1 MPEQVKKT
9 LVPSIYFALAVSTL
23 LVFWQVRNFDF
34 VNYDDNLYV
43 YQNPHVLNGLTAD
56 GAIWAF
62 ATPHV
67 GNWLPLTWISFMFDC
82 QLFGSNPG
90 WMHLVNLLLHL
101 ANTLLLFAIL
111 KKMTGSLWPSAF
123 VAAAFAL
130 HPMHVESVAWITE
143 RKDVLST
150 LFLMLTLAAYVSYV
164 RRRGLVRYLLTV
176 LLFTLG
182 LLAKPM
188 LVTLPFLLL
197 LLDYWPLG
205 RFDSHQTIKA
215 SSGQKHQSS
224 PAHDKRR
231 ILYRVIIEKIP
242 FFVLSAVSSA
252 ITFFVQQSIGAIAD
266 INAFPLKS
274 RLANVFLSYAT
285 YIGKMFWP
293 QNLAVFYPF
302 DARTIQSWQI
312 VLCALLTIVISV
324 LTIRFGRKQ
333 KYLIVG
339 WLWFVVTLIPVVGLI
354 QSGSQAWADR
364 YTYISYIGL
373 FIMIAWGVPELLS
386 KWPYRKIAI
395 GISMVVV
402 LTALGITAG
411 RQANYWNNS
420 STLFLH
426 ALKVTSGNY
435 VAHDCLGDDLR
446 EHGKTALAIEQFT
459 KSLQIKPSY
468 ADAVNGIG
476 MALYD
481 EGNLKQAIEYFQKAL
496 QLKPDSPSAHNN
508 LGFALQKQE
517 KLNEAAAHFTQ
528 AVQVD
533 PDFVLARNNLANV
546 LVLQDR
552 LDEALD
558 QFHAI
563 LRLEPDS
570 SYAYDGLGIVLQKQ
584 GKLDE
589 AIAHF
594 TKAVQITP
602 DNTQSRLNLGIAL
615 LKKGSV
621 SQAIEQFNIVLKA
634 EPNSVTAHSNIGYA
648 LSQQGKLDEAV
659 AHFAQAVQI
668 SPDFAQARNNLANA
682 LKLQDKLD
690 EAAAQFRAA
699 VRLKPD
705 WPAPMNDLAWFTAT
719 HPELKGRDVN
729 EAISLARRACQL
741 TNYKNP
747 SLMGTLAAAYA
758 SAGKFTEAIDT
769 AKTAIN
775 LADAA
780 NQPQIKNIIQYHLSF
795 YTQGKPYIEPPPK
808 PLPDSNKP

>member
-1 MPEQVKKT
+1 MPESVKKSF
-9 LVPSIYFALAVSTL
+9 VIFIYFVLILSTL
-23 LVFWQVRNFDF
+23 LVFRQVCNFDF

-56 GAIWAF
+56 GVIWAF

-90 WMHLVNLLLHL
+90 WMHFINLLLHL

-130 HPMHVESVAWITE
+130 HPTHVESVAWITE

-150 LFLMLTLAAYVSYV
+150 LFLLLTLAAYVSYV
-164 RRRGLVRYLLTV
+164 RHRGLFRYLLTV

-215 SSGQKHQSS
+215 WSGQKHQSS
-224 PAHDKRR
+224 PAHDERR

-242 FFVLSAVSSA
+242 FFVLSAVSSV

-266 INAFPLKS
+266 INALPLKS
-274 RLANVFLSYAT
+274 KLANVFLSYAT

-302 DARTIQSWQI
+302 DARTIQSWQT
-312 VLCALLTIVISV
+312 VLCALLMIVISV

-333 KYLIVG
+333 KYLFVG

-395 GISMVVV
+395 GISMAVV
-402 LTALGITAG
+402 LTALGISAG
-411 RQANYWNNS
+411 RQVSYWNNS

-446 EHGKTALAIEQFT
+446 EHGKTALAIEQFR
-459 KSLQIKPSY
+459 KSLQVKPSY

-476 MALYD
+476 MAIYD
-481 EGNLKQAIEYFQKAL
+481 EGDLKQAIEYFQKAL

-508 LGFALQKQE
+508 LGFALQKQG
-517 KLNEAAAHFTQ
+517 KLYEAATHFTQ
-528 AVQVD
+528 AVQID
-533 PDFVLARNNLANV
+533 PDFILARNNLANV

-552 LDEALD
+552 LDEAID
-558 QFHAI
+558 QLHAI
-563 LRLEPDS
+563 LRLEPDP
-570 SYAYDGLGIVLQKQ
+570 AFAHQTLG
-584 GKLDE
+584 
-589 AIAHF
+589 
-594 TKAVQITP
+594 
-602 DNTQSRLNLGIAL
+602 SAL
-615 LKKGSV
+615 LKKGNV
-621 SQAIEQFNIVLKA
+621 NQAIEQFNIVLKA

-648 LSQQGKLDEAV
+648 LSQQGKLDEAA
-659 AHFAQAVQI
+659 AHFTQAVQI
-668 SPDFAQARNNLANA
+668 SPDFAEARNNLANA
-682 LKLQDKLD
+682 LKLQGRLD
-690 EAAAQFRAA
+690 EAAAQLRAA

-729 EAISLARRACQL
+729 EAISLACNACQL

-747 SLMGTLAAAYA
+747 TLLGTLAAAYA
-758 SAGKFTEAIDT
+758 SAGRFPEAIDT
-769 AKTAIN
+769 AKNAMA
-775 LADAA
+775 LADTA
-780 NQPQIKNIIQYHLSF
+780 NQPQIKNIIQYHLTF
-795 YTQGKPYIEPPPK
+795 YTQGIPYIESVQK

>member
-1 MPEQVKKT
+1 MPRSAKKT
-9 LVPSIYFALAVSTL
+9 LVILVYLALILSTVA
-23 LVFWQVRNFDF
+23 VFWQVRNFDF

-43 YQNPHVLNGLTAD
+43 YQNPHVLNGLTTD

-82 QLFGSNPG
+82 QLFGPNPG
-90 WMHLVNLLLHL
+90 WMHIINLLLHL

-111 KKMTGSLWPSAF
+111 KKITAAVWPSAF

-130 HPMHVESVAWITE
+130 HPMHVESVAWIAE

-150 LFLMLTLAAYVSYV
+150 LFLLLTLTAYLSYV
-164 RRRGLVRYLLTV
+164 RHKSLFSYILAVMLFGL
-176 LLFTLG
+176 G
-182 LLAKPM
+182 ILAKPM
-188 LVTLPFLLL
+188 LVTLPFILL
-197 LLDYWPLG
+197 LLDYWPLNRFVSSTVKTSG
-205 RFDSHQTIKA
+205 RQFRKSA
-215 SSGQKHQSS
+215 
-224 PAHDKRR
+224 PAPNKRSIINR
-231 ILYRVIIEKIP
+231 LIIEKIP
-242 FFVLSAVSSA
+242 FFVLSAVSSV
-252 ITFFVQQSIGAIAD
+252 ITFFVQQSSGAVAD
-266 INAFPLKS
+266 INIFPLQS
-274 RLANVFLSYAT
+274 RVANAFLSYAK

-293 QNLAVFYPF
+293 QDLAIFYPY

-312 VLCALLTIVISV
+312 VLCALLLIVVSV

-333 KYLIVG
+333 KYLFVG
-339 WLWFVVTLIPVVGLI
+339 WLWFVVTLIPVIGLI

-402 LTALGITAG
+402 LTALGISAG
-411 RQANYWNNS
+411 RQAIYWNNS

-481 EGNLKQAIEYFQKAL
+481 EGDLKQAIEYFQKAL

-508 LGFALQKQE
+508 LGFALQKQG
-517 KLNEAAAHFTQ
+517 KLNEAATHFTQ
-528 AVQVD
+528 AVQID
-533 PDFVLARNNLANV
+533 PDFVLARNNLANA

-570 SYAYDGLGIVLQKQ
+570 AYAHDGLGIVLQKQ
-584 GKLDE
+584 GKLTE
-589 AIAHF
+589 AIVHF
-594 TKAVQITP
+594 TKAVQIMP
-602 DNTQSRLNLGIAL
+602 NSSQAHLDLGSTL
-615 LKKGSV
+615 LEKGSV

-634 EPNSVTAHSNIGYA
+634 EPNSVKAHNNLGYA
-648 LSQQGKLDEAV
+648 LSREGRLDEAI
-659 AHFAQAVQI
+659 AHFCQAVQI
-668 SPDFAQARNNLANA
+668 APDFAEARNNLANA
-682 LKLQDKLD
+682 LILQGRLD
-690 EAAAQFRAA
+690 EALDQFRE
-699 VRLKPD
+699 VLRLMPD
-705 WPAPMNDLAWFTAT
+705 WSAPMNDLAWFIAT
-719 HPELKGRDVN
+719 HPEIKDRNVN
-729 EAISLARRACQL
+729 EAISLANHACEL
-741 TNYKNP
+741 TNYKDP
-747 SLMGTLAAAYA
+747 AIVGTLAAAYA
-758 SAGKFTEAIDT
+758 SAGRFPEAIDT
-769 AKTAIN
+769 AKRAIA
-775 LADAA
+775 LADTV
-780 NQPQIKNIIQYHLSF
+780 NRPQIKNIIQYHLTF
-795 YTQGKPYIEPPPK
+795 YAQGKPYIEPAAAPFSDAQK
-808 PLPDSNKP
+808 P

>member
-1 MPEQVKKT
+1 MQESVNRSFII
-9 LVPSIYFALAVSTL
+9 SIYLALILSTL
-23 LVFWQVRNFDF
+23 LVFWQVHTFDF

-82 QLFGSNPG
+82 QLFGPNPG
-90 WMHLVNLLLHL
+90 WMHLVNLLLHVV
-101 ANTLLLFAIL
+101 NTLLLFAVL

-164 RRRGLVRYLLTV
+164 KKQSIVWYLLTI
-176 LLFTLG
+176 LLFILG

-188 LVTLPFLLL
+188 LVTVPFILL
-197 LLDYWPLG
+197 LLDYWPLK
-205 RFDSHQTIKA
+205 RFSIADCQLPIEKNPKSKIQNLKFA
-215 SSGQKHQSS
+215 QSFW
-224 PAHDKRR
+224 R
-231 ILYRVIIEKIP
+231 LIIEKIP

-312 VLCALLTIVISV
+312 VLCALLMIVISV

-386 KWPYRKIAI
+386 KWPQRKNTL
-395 GISMVVV
+395 GLSMVIV
-402 LTALGITAG
+402 LTTLGICAH
-411 RQANYWNNS
+411 RQVSYWNNS
-420 STLFLH
+420 TTLFLH

-481 EGNLKQAIEYFQKAL
+481 EGDLKQAIEYFQKAL
-496 QLKPDSPSAHNN
+496 KLKPDSPSAHNN
-508 LGFALQKQE
+508 LGFALRKQG
-517 KLNEAAAHFTQ
+517 KLDEAVAHFTQ
-528 AVQVD
+528 AVRID
-533 PDFVLARNNLANV
+533 PDFVLARNNLADT
-546 LVLQDR
+546 LILQNR
-552 LDEALD
+552 LDEAID
-558 QFHAI
+558 QLHAI

-570 SYAYDGLGIVLQKQ
+570 AFAHQTLG
-584 GKLDE
+584 
-589 AIAHF
+589 
-594 TKAVQITP
+594 
-602 DNTQSRLNLGIAL
+602 SAL
-615 LKKGSV
+615 LKKGNV
-621 SQAIEQFNIVLKA
+621 NQAIKQFNAVIKA
-634 EPNSVTAHSNIGYA
+634 EPNSANAHNSLGYA
-648 LSQQGKLDEAV
+648 LSWQGKLDEAV
-659 AHFAQAVQI
+659 AHFSEAVKLM
-668 SPDFAQARNNLANA
+668 PDFAEARNNLANA
-682 LKLQDKLD
+682 LKMQGRLD
-690 EAAAQFRAA
+690 EAVAQFL
-699 VRLKPD
+699 VLVQLKPD
-705 WPAPMNDLAWFTAT
+705 WPAPMNDLAWYIAT
-719 HPELKGRDVN
+719 HPEIKNRDAN
-729 EAISLARRACQL
+729 EAIRLAGRACEL

-747 SLMGTLAAAYA
+747 ALMGTLAAAYA
-758 SAGKFTEAIDT
+758 SAGRFSEAVET
-769 AKTAIN
+769 AKTAIAI
-775 LADAA
+775 ADAA
-780 NQPQIKNIIQYHLSF
+780 NQPQIKNVIGYHLSF
-795 YTQGKPYIEPPPK
+795 YAQGKPYVEPPQK
-808 PLPDSNKP
+808 PLPAN